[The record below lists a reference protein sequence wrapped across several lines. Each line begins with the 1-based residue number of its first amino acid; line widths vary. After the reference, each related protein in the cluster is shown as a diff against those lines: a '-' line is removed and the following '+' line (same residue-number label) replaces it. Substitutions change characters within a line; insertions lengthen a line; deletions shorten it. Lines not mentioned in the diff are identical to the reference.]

1 MKKFFI
7 YAAIAALVIP
17 FVSCN
22 NKIDYGNDP
31 QAKIEKAKYSDYAK
45 KVTIKSG
52 EAKDNGIQEIEFT
65 DGGRYIITAIKAK
78 ANEDVQIK
86 TGTYTFKDGVYTLDD
101 GSTISF
107 DSNGNF
113 TLIFK
118 QDGKDVTV
126 TGTYEQQP
134 KISATDFSRDIAHT
148 WKISKIDIS
157 VVAQGK
163 NVGVVKDGSNIE
175 QIGKDLIEQAKTM
188 GADVNID
195 TDKLKGYNV
204 KTITFTSSHTLFIEF
219 TEAPTFKAS
228 VNSISGYNFKYKL
241 EVGVENDIL
250 NAEAECKFE
259 PQSANTAW
267 LTAKVKGEGFDG
279 RVIFYLT
286 VAED

>member
-22 NKIDYGNDP
+22 NKIDYGDGP

-113 TLIFK
+113 TLKFK
-118 QDGKDVTV
+118 KDGKDVTV
-126 TGTYEQQP
+126 TGTFEQQP
-134 KISATDFSRDIAHT
+134 KISSTDFSRDIAHT

-188 GADVNID
+188 GANVNID

-219 TEAPTFKAS
+219 TGAPTFKAS
-228 VNSISGYNFKYKL
+228 VDGISGYNFKYKL

-286 VAED
+286 VAD